1 MIPRCPDS
9 PAVCGSEL
17 KDRLD
22 SHIQEAVNAVGLD
35 GLRLFVEAE
44 DIVAGLN
51 GSDGDVD

>member
-17 KDRLD
+17 KHRLD